1 MGPAAGNGAG
11 EGDGVV
17 VEVVGG
23 DGTLGSEDEGG
34 GFGGGKAFEEVG
46 NSFVVVDFFETA
58 EGGGEVVGF
67 GVLLALLVDGQ
78 DEEFEKI
85 YQLNK
90 SILLPISLDE
100 IEISKEQW
108 EESTD
113 RIPDMSDVAHYP
125 YKVTKEMLKNAMARL
140 EEKVRKDNHVR

>member
-46 NSFVVVDFFETA
+46 NSFVVGGFFETA
-58 EGGGEVVGF
+58 AGGGEVVGF
-67 GVLLALLVDGQ
+67 GGWVGEDVD
-78 DEEFEKI
+78 FEG
-85 YQLNK
+85 
-90 SILLPISLDE
+90 E
-100 IEISKEQW
+100 GAE
-108 EESTD
+108 
-113 RIPDMSDVAHYP
+113 AHGSGFVP
-125 YKVTKEMLKNAMARL
+125 
-140 EEKVRKDNHVR
+140 

>member
-67 GVLLALLVDGQ
+67 GGLVG
-78 DEEFEKI
+78 EEVACEG
-85 YQLNK
+85 
-90 SILLPISLDE
+90 E
-100 IEISKEQW
+100 GA
-108 EESTD
+108 EEHGSGFV
-113 RIPDMSDVAHYP
+113 P
-125 YKVTKEMLKNAMARL
+125 
-140 EEKVRKDNHVR
+140 

>member
-67 GVLLALLVDGQ
+67 GGWVGEDVD
-78 DEEFEKI
+78 FEG
-85 YQLNK
+85 
-90 SILLPISLDE
+90 E
-100 IEISKEQW
+100 GAE
-108 EESTD
+108 
-113 RIPDMSDVAHYP
+113 AHGSVFVP
-125 YKVTKEMLKNAMARL
+125 
-140 EEKVRKDNHVR
+140 

>member
-34 GFGGGKAFEEVG
+34 GFGGGKAFEAVG

-67 GVLLALLVDGQ
+67 GGWVG
-78 DEEFEKI
+78 E
-85 YQLNK
+85 
-90 SILLPISLDE
+90 
-100 IEISKEQW
+100 
-108 EESTD
+108 
-113 RIPDMSDVAHYP
+113 DVAFEGEGAEAHGSGFVP
-125 YKVTKEMLKNAMARL
+125 
-140 EEKVRKDNHVR
+140 

>member
-58 EGGGEVVGF
+58 EGGGEVVGC
-67 GVLLALLVDGQ
+67 GGWVGEDVD
-78 DEEFEKI
+78 FEG
-85 YQLNK
+85 
-90 SILLPISLDE
+90 E
-100 IEISKEQW
+100 GAE
-108 EESTD
+108 
-113 RIPDMSDVAHYP
+113 AHGSGFVP
-125 YKVTKEMLKNAMARL
+125 
-140 EEKVRKDNHVR
+140 

>member
-67 GVLLALLVDGQ
+67 GGFGLAVIEVDKFGGT
-78 DEEFEKI
+78 EVE
-85 YQLNK
+85 L
-90 SILLPISLDE
+90 
-100 IEISKEQW
+100 
-108 EESTD
+108 
-113 RIPDMSDVAHYP
+113 
-125 YKVTKEMLKNAMARL
+125 L
-140 EEKVRKDNHVR
+140 EELEGFGGFEEGLNGFI